1 MAGYLIAD
9 VEITNPALYEEFAVG
24 IKQLAESRN
33 GKFLVRGGTTEVV
46 EGGWTPHRI
55 VVVEFASYDQ
65 VQAFVGSAEYREL
78 AELRS
83 RSSNASTII
92 VAGV

>member
-9 VEITNPALYEEFAVG
+9 IEITNPTLYEEFAVG

-33 GKFLVRGGTTEVV
+33 GKFLVRGGATEVV

-55 VVVEFASYDQ
+55 VVVR
-65 VQAFVGSAEYREL
+65 VRK
-78 AELRS
+78 LRPGPGLRPFRRIPANS
-83 RSSNASTII
+83 PNSVRGAATP
-92 VAGV
+92 AP